1 MRRSAHQYF
10 LDALPVN
17 PVTDQPV
24 AVSLTRPARIRL
36 ELKNLLALA
45 LPIIIAQL
53 ATTAMGFVDAVMA
66 GRVGPKD
73 LAAVALGN
81 SIWVPVFLLMTG
93 TLLATTPK
101 VAQRFGAGK
110 HSEIGPIVRQA
121 LWLALV
127 VGLIATSMLIAA
139 EPVLHL
145 MKVDPELISPC
156 MQYLHGIASGLPAVA
171 FYHVL
176 RCTSDGIGRTR
187 PAMVLG
193 LCGLALN
200 IPLNYIFI
208 YGHFGVPAMGGV
220 GCGWATAIVMWVM
233 ALGLAGYERWAPAYR
248 SSELFSRFDWP
259 HWTVIKRLLSI
270 GLPIGIAVF
279 AESSIFAVIALLIGS
294 LGATVVAGHQIALN
308 VSSLVFM
315 IPYSLG
321 MAVTVR
327 VGQALGRE
335 EPREARF
342 AAGVGMGTALAYA
355 CLSASLMLALRE
367 PIAAIYTADP
377 TVIHI
382 AAMLIVYSALF
393 QFSDAIQVTAA
404 GALRGYQDTRVTM
417 ILTLFA
423 YWGIGLPVGYALGL
437 TDWLGEP
444 RGPSGL
450 WQGLIVGLSCAALM
464 LSIRLT
470 RSARKR
476 IRISRSAG

>member
-1 MRRSAHQYF
+1 MNS
-10 LDALPVN
+10 
-17 PVTDQPV
+17 VTDRSTATP
-24 AVSLTRPARIRL
+24 LNRPARVRL

-45 LPIIIAQL
+45 LPIMIAQL

-66 GRVGPKD
+66 GRVGPRD

-101 VAQRFGAGK
+101 VAQRFGAGT

-127 VGLIATSMLIAA
+127 VGLMATGILFSA
-139 EPVLHL
+139 EPVLRV
-145 MKVDPELISPC
+145 MKVDPELIGPC

-171 FYHVL
+171 IYHVL
-176 RCTSDGIGRTR
+176 RCFSDGLGRTR

-233 ALGLAGYERWAPAYR
+233 ALGMAGWERWAPVYQ

-259 HWTVIKRLLSI
+259 QWSVIKRLLGI

-308 VSSLVFM
+308 FSSLVFM

-327 VGQALGRE
+327 VGQALGRQ

-355 CLSASLMLALRE
+355 CLSASMMLLLRE
-367 PIAAIYTADP
+367 HIATIYTADP
-377 TVIHI
+377 TVVKV

-423 YWGIGLPVGYALGL
+423 YWGIGLPVGYVLGL
-437 TDWLGEP
+437 TDWFGAP
-444 RGPSGL
+444 SGPSGL

-476 IRISRSAG
+476 IRISHSLG